1 MTTESTVAVT
11 YVGKENPFKDRL
23 YRSGLTFTPGQTRP
37 LPPALAARFLHHDD
51 LFKPT
56 AATKAAESAKDKKA
70 DADADTS
77 GKLPVTTGALNQPV
91 DDTAKLLAEQSQQQ
105 SEQRA
110 KEDARYALLEQL
122 EKMDRPGLINWAQD
136 TYKQKIPG
144 NLGVAKAR
152 DMAKGFVDQY
162 GMP

>member
-23 YRSGLTFTPGQTRP
+23 YRSGLTFTPEQTRP

-51 LFKPT
+51 LFKL
-56 AATKAAESAKDKKA
+56 ATSTKVVESAKDKKA
-70 DADADTS
+70 GSTNEQQ
-77 GKLPVTTGALNQPV
+77 NQPV

-105 SEQRA
+105 NEERT

-122 EKMDRPGLINWAQD
+122 EKMDRKGLINWAQD
-136 TYKQKIPG
+136 SYKQKIPG

-152 DMAKGFVDQY
+152 DMAKSFIDQY